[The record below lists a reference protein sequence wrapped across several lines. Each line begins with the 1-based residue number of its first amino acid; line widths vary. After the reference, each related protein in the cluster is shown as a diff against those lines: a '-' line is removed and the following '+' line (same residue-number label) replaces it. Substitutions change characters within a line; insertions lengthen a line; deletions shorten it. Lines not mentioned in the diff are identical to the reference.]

1 MNSMKSFNE
10 KELLKHLSHNNK
22 KAFDEIY
29 NRYYQKLRSYVLKF
43 VKIPQYAEDI
53 VQDAFLKVWEI
64 RESIDPEKY
73 FSGYLFTITKNL
85 ILKFFKLAA
94 NNTDVLDEIVI
105 STTPQ
110 KFAEE
115 NILEWKEL
123 GSEIQKAIQMLPPK
137 RKEVFLLCKEEQMSY
152 DDVSAKLGIS
162 RNTIKEHMVMAMKFI
177 KDYLKSRSL
186 YLSQIAFFFLFLR

>member
-1 MNSMKSFNE
+1 MKSFNE

-22 KAFDEIY
+22 EAFDEIY
-29 NRYYQKLRSYVLKF
+29 NRYYPKLRSYVLKF

-105 STTPQ
+105 NTTPQ

-115 NILEWKEL
+115 NIIEWKEL
-123 GSEIQKAIQMLPPK
+123 GNEIQKAIQMLPPK

>member
-1 MNSMKSFNE
+1 MSRKKLKLSLDNYVHKE
-10 KELLKHLSHNNK
+10 KNLEIFICDRFRAHKTSLKTLSLRLLK
-22 KAFDEIY
+22 DED
-29 NRYYQKLRSYVLKF
+29 
-43 VKIPQYAEDI
+43 YAEDI

-105 STTPQ
+105 NTTPQ

-115 NILEWKEL
+115 NIIEWKEL
-123 GSEIQKAIQMLPPK
+123 GNEIQKAIQMLPPK

-152 DDVSAKLGIS
+152 DEVSAKLSIS
-162 RNTIKEHMVMAMKFI
+162 RNTIKE
-177 KDYLKSRSL
+177 
-186 YLSQIAFFFLFLR
+186 